1 MHDFTFHN
9 SGNPRCNER
18 LAIRHKSSLSCKHS
32 LFNITMPVPHAE
44 APAYLASHAGV
55 LGKGWT
61 EVDTL
66 ESLDPDEYELE
77 EVSRYPLGYGL
88 MIG

>member
-1 MHDFTFHN
+1 MQLCTSKQSFVLN
-9 SGNPRCNER
+9 N
-18 LAIRHKSSLSCKHS
+18 
-32 LFNITMPVPHAE
+32 TMPVPHSE

-77 EVSRYPLGYGL
+77 EVGDP
-88 MIG
+88 

>member
-1 MHDFTFHN
+1 
-9 SGNPRCNER
+9 
-18 LAIRHKSSLSCKHS
+18 
-32 LFNITMPVPHAE
+32 MPVPHSE

-66 ESLDPDEYELE
+66 EGLDPEEYELE
-77 EVSRYPLGYGL
+77 EVSTRWD
-88 MIG
+88 MD

>member
-1 MHDFTFHN
+1 MPQNQGDATLIVLN
-9 SGNPRCNER
+9 N
-18 LAIRHKSSLSCKHS
+18 
-32 LFNITMPVPHAE
+32 TMPVPHAE

>member
-1 MHDFTFHN
+1 
-9 SGNPRCNER
+9 
-18 LAIRHKSSLSCKHS
+18 
-32 LFNITMPVPHAE
+32 MPVPHSE

-66 ESLDPDEYELE
+66 EGLDPDEYELE
-77 EVSRYPLGYGL
+77 EVSRYTLKYGNGL

>member
-1 MHDFTFHN
+1 
-9 SGNPRCNER
+9 
-18 LAIRHKSSLSCKHS
+18 
-32 LFNITMPVPHAE
+32 MPVPNSE
-44 APAYLASHAGV
+44 APAYLASDAGV

-66 ESLDPDEYELE
+66 EGLDPDEYELE
-77 EVSRYPLGYGL
+77 EVSRYTLKYGNGL

>member
-1 MHDFTFHN
+1 
-9 SGNPRCNER
+9 
-18 LAIRHKSSLSCKHS
+18 
-32 LFNITMPVPHAE
+32 MPVPHSE

-66 ESLDPDEYELE
+66 EGLDADEYELE
-77 EVSRYPLGYGL
+77 EVSACPSQHGVD
-88 MIG
+88 